1 MAMARYLGIASA
13 LAATSLAQFTP
24 EYVIMPFISTSY

>member
-24 EYVIMPFISTSY
+24 EYVKDVDFNID

>member
-24 EYVIMPFISTSY
+24 EYVIDG